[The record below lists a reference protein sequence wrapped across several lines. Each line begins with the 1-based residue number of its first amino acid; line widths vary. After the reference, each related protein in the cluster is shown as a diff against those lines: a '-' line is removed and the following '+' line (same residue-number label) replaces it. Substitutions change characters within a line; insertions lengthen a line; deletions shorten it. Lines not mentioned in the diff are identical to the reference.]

1 MVGRVLVTG
10 ATGFLGGAVLRRLR
24 AEGIGA
30 LGLGRDAQRAA
41 DLSLR
46 GSEVLALDLS
56 KPVAPDLPQRLGPV
70 DAVVHCAARSAPHGR
85 MRDFEAANVLATRH
99 VIALAR
105 ALGAGRFVFVS
116 SSSVSFRPADQ
127 LDVRESDPLPEP
139 FNAYARTKRAA
150 EELVLAARDLGPVV
164 LRPRGIYGAGDTA
177 LLPRLLRA
185 TGRGPLPLLREG
197 RARIDLTHIDDA
209 VASVLAAL
217 EAGPGA
223 EGRVFNVSGGEV
235 LPVTQIA
242 EQAAS
247 RAGVALRWR
256 RMPLAPLMAVAG
268 LVERAALLLPG
279 APEPAVTRYGLALF
293 AYAQSLDLT
302 QAATGLGWRPRVF
315 FDEGLSRTFTAKPPR

>member
-10 ATGFLGGAVLRRLR
+10 ATGFLGGALLRKLR
-24 AEGIGA
+24 AEGA
-30 LGLGRDAQRAA
+30 EVLGMGRDAGRAA
-41 DLSLR
+41 GLSLR

-56 KPVAPDLPQRLGPV
+56 NPVAPDLLQRLGPV

-85 MRDFEAANVLATRH
+85 MRDFEAANVQATRH

-105 ALGAGRFVFVS
+105 ALGVRRFVFVS

-127 LDVRESDPLPEP
+127 LGLREGDPLPEP
-139 FNAYARTKRAA
+139 FNAYARTKRAG
-150 EELVLAARDLGPVV
+150 EDLVLAARALGPIV
-164 LRPRGIYGAGDTA
+164 LRPRGIYGTGDTA

-185 TGRGPLPLLREG
+185 ARRGPLPLLRQG

-209 VASVLAAL
+209 VASILAAL
-217 EAGPGA
+217 EVRAVA
-223 EGRVFNVSGGEV
+223 EGQVFNVSGGEV

-242 EQAAS
+242 EQAAA
-247 RAGVALRWR
+247 RAGVGLRWR
-256 RMPLAPLMAVAG
+256 RMPLSPLMAVAG

-302 QAATGLGWRPRVF
+302 QAATGLGWRPQVSF
-315 FDEGLSRTFTAKPPR
+315 EEGLVRTFAKGPPP